1 MAKRASASSSS
12 GQPSQPK
19 RPRFAPTD
27 QPWNGSKRNLVL
39 GSCSTEEDAQRVCGE
54 EPEPA
59 KSHSA
64 EYCQSTGNAL
74 KDIVHWIHSM
84 ENSFQKLKE
93 LVELAIIH
101 SPHLGRVGARSI
113 GKNDV
118 RNLRLQFQTKLSDP
132 LFTGRK
138 LRGVGGARISVA
150 LIDANTG
157 DVVTSGLESSIKL
170 DVVVL
175 EGDFNKDD
183 EDDWAHEEFENFVVK
198 ERQQKGLLLT
208 GDLQVTLNAGVGE
221 LGELIFTDNSSW
233 NRSKRFR
240 IGLKKASGYCGNT
253 RIREAK
259 TDAFRV
265 KEHRGES
272 SKKHD
277 IPAFEDEIWR
287 LKMIA
292 KDGKYHRKLSEVGIH
307 KVGDF
312 LLQLFT
318 DPMKLKEILGMSPNS
333 TNWDTLEN
341 HAKSCKINWKLYL
354 YYTDGT
360 KKHGVV
366 FNTDHQLIGLIKD
379 RVYCASDGL
388 SADDLEH
395 GDTIVKKALGNK
407 NDVTEF
413 NGETFS
419 PSMQKESSSS
429 IPCKVIEG
437 KIENLTPVQSNLAPR
452 VWAAAGGSEAPLA
465 NVGLTAE
472 VLSPG
477 HDGATALALPVQLQN
492 TNSGNAMKLS
502 ADESVHLA
510 AQRPLNVLISQG
522 EIHSSRQMD
531 YTVNENG
538 PPSEPPT
545 ALILGFQSS
554 STLSH
559 PQGNYGVE
567 GFQSIDS
574 DDILGNSWP
583 DDPASSEFCLH
594 LPFLPVILGIQKIK
608 KRKGKVEKSTRG
620 EEDREFAKRDG
631 KREPKDGERKTKKNK
646 KKEERRALAM
656 DVSPSQLNCIAQCS
670 VFWLAAS
677 RTRALSMRTFGSGLW
692 IRFEDT
698 FFKKW
703 PCHSH
708 PYSFWGVTSSY
719 RDGFVKD
726 TRKGVNAWLKIDKG
740 RVAMG
745 YLRQEDGHGETSQN
759 DVVSQGLI

>member
-12 GQPSQPK
+12 VQPSQFK
-19 RPRFAPTD
+19 RARFTPTD
-27 QPWNGSKRNLVL
+27 QSWNGSKRNLVL

-64 EYCQSTGNAL
+64 GYCQSCTGNSL
-74 KDIVHWIHSM
+74 KAIVQRMHSV

-93 LVELAIIH
+93 LVELSIIH
-101 SPHLGRVGARSI
+101 SPHFGRIDGRSTEI
-113 GKNDV
+113 NDV

-138 LRGVGGARISVA
+138 LRGVGGALISVA

-157 DVVTSGLESSIKL
+157 DVITSGLESSIKL

-183 EDDWAHEEFENFVVK
+183 EDDWAHEEFEKFVVK

-208 GDLQVTLNAGVGE
+208 GDLQVTLKGGIGE

-277 IPAFEDEIWR
+277 IPAFGDEIWR

-292 KDGKYHRKLSEVGIH
+292 KDGKYHQKLSEAGIH

-318 DPMKLKEILGMSPNS
+318 DPMKLKEILGISSNS
-333 TNWDTLEN
+333 TKWDTLEN
-341 HAKSCKINWKLYL
+341 HARSCKLNWKLYL
-354 YYTDGT
+354 YCTDGT
-360 KKHGVV
+360 RKHGAV
-366 FNTDHQLIGLIKD
+366 FNTDRQLIGLIKD
-379 RVYCASDGL
+379 RVYCATDRL

-395 GDTIVKKALGNK
+395 GDAIVKNALDNK
-407 NDVTEF
+407 NDVMEF

-419 PSMQKESSSS
+419 PSVQKKSSSS
-429 IPCKVIEG
+429 IPCQVLEEQV
-437 KIENLTPVQSNLAPR
+437 ENQGPVQSNLAPR
-452 VWAAAGGSEAPLA
+452 LWAAPGVSEAPLA

-472 VLSPG
+472 E
-477 HDGATALALPVQLQN
+477 HDGAIALALPVRLQN
-492 TNSGNAMKLS
+492 TNYGNAMKLS
-502 ADESVHLA
+502 VDESVHLA
-510 AQRPLNVLISQG
+510 ARKPISTDSMNVLIPQG
-522 EIHSSRQMD
+522 DIHSSRQMD
-531 YTVNENG
+531 YMVNENG
-538 PPSEPPT
+538 PPSEPP
-545 ALILGFQSS
+545 LDPISSFQHS
-554 STLSH
+554 STLPH
-559 PQGNYGVE
+559 PQGNHVVE

-574 DDILGNSWP
+574 DDILGDRCP
-583 DDPASSEFCLH
+583 DDLASSDLQVSSITPMIH
-594 LPFLPVILGIQKIK
+594 
-608 KRKGKVEKSTRG
+608 KRKKKNGKVEKSIRG
-620 EEDREFAKRDG
+620 EEDREFAEREG
-631 KREPKDGERKTKKNK
+631 KREENDRERNKKKNK
-646 KKEERRALAM
+646 KEEERRGAIAM
-656 DVSPSQLNCIAQCS
+656 DVSSSRLNCVMQ
-670 VFWLAAS
+670 
-677 RTRALSMRTFGSGLW
+677 GL
-692 IRFEDT
+692 
-698 FFKKW
+698 
-703 PCHSH
+703 
-708 PYSFWGVTSSY
+708 VSSY
-719 RDGFVKD
+719 TPFSF
-726 TRKGVNAWLKIDKG
+726 N
-740 RVAMG
+740 
-745 YLRQEDGHGETSQN
+745 QTSFR
-759 DVVSQGLI
+759 G